1 MITCDYAI
9 KDSSGE
15 ERIISNDQL
24 YNILSRATGIYKTSI
39 DEVLFSRADKQNS
52 RTKILE
58 EIKNQGKLDSKK
70 SNFPLPTS
78 IFPLTSLV
86 L

>member
-24 YNILSRATGIYKTSI
+24 YNILSRATGIYKASI

-70 SNFPLPTS
+70 SN
-78 IFPLTSLV
+78 SLLV
-86 L
+86 SS